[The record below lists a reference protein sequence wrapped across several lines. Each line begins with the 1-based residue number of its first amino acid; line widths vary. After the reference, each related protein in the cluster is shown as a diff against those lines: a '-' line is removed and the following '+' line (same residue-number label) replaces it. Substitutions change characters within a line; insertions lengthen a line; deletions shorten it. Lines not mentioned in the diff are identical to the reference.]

1 VDGVPR
7 DDEGVSVIR
16 VLVVDDD
23 FMVAK
28 VHSGFVGKVD
38 GFEVCGVAHT
48 SESAIDAVS
57 ALRPD
62 LVLLDVHLPGASGLD
77 LIGSFRELVPD
88 LDILVITSER
98 EVASVQKALRSG
110 VVHYLIKP
118 FKFSVLQARL
128 EQYRT
133 TRQTLG
139 SSAEAEQAAVDK
151 AFGISGSGQDLP
163 KGLSRVT
170 LDLVELRLRDVEGPV
185 SATEMSERAGIS
197 RSSARRYLEYLA
209 GIGRVE
215 VSLDYGN
222 VGRPERLYLRI

>member
-1 VDGVPR
+1 M
-7 DDEGVSVIR
+7 IR

-28 VHSGFVGKVD
+28 VHSGFVGKAE

-48 SESAIDAVS
+48 PQAAIEAVS
-57 ALRPD
+57 AMRPD
-62 LVLLDVHLPGASGLD
+62 LVLLDVHLPGMSGLD
-77 LIGSFRELVPD
+77 LIGKFREEVPD
-88 LDILVITSER
+88 VDVLVITSER

-118 FKFSVLQARL
+118 FKFAVLNARL
-128 EQYRT
+128 EHYRT
-133 TRQTLG
+133 TRL
-139 SSAEAEQAAVDK
+139 SLSVIDEAEQAAVDK
-151 AFGISGSGQDLP
+151 AFGVTGASADLP

-170 LDLVELRLRDVEGPV
+170 LDLVEEKLREVDGPV
-185 SATEMSERAGIS
+185 SATEMSERSGIS

-209 GIGRVE
+209 GISRVD

-222 VGRPERLYLRI
+222 VGRPERLYRRR

>member
-1 VDGVPR
+1 M
-7 DDEGVSVIR
+7 IR

-28 VHSGFVGKVD
+28 VHSGFVGKTE
-38 GFEVCGVAHT
+38 GFEVCGVAH
-48 SESAIDAVS
+48 SPEAALEAVGS
-57 ALRPD
+57 LRPD

-77 LIGSFRELVPD
+77 LISAFRESAPD
-88 LDILVITSER
+88 VDILVITSER

-118 FKFSVLQARL
+118 FKFSVLNARL

-133 TRQTLG
+133 TRQTL
-139 SSAEAEQAAVDK
+139 SAAEEAEQTAVDK
-151 AFGISGSGQDLP
+151 AFGVSGAEADLP

-170 LDLVELRLRDVEGPV
+170 LDLVESTLRSVEGPV
-185 SATEMSERAGIS
+185 SATDMSEKSGIS

-222 VGRPERLYLRI
+222 VGRPERLYRRK

>member
-1 VDGVPR
+1 M
-7 DDEGVSVIR
+7 IR

-28 VHSGFVGKVD
+28 VHSGFVGKTE

-48 SESAIDAVS
+48 PEAATAAVA

-77 LIGSFRELVPD
+77 LIGGFRAVVPEVD
-88 LDILVITSER
+88 VLVITSER

-118 FKFSVLQARL
+118 FTFAVLQTRL
-128 EQYRT
+128 QHYRT
-133 TRQTLG
+133 TRASLT
-139 SSAEAEQAAVDK
+139 SADEAEQAAVDN
-151 AFGISGSGQDLP
+151 AFGVSGSAAHLP

-170 LDLVELRLRDVEGPV
+170 LELVQDTLRTVDEPV
-185 SATEMSERAGIS
+185 SATDMSERSGIS

-209 GIGRVE
+209 GIGRVT

-222 VGRPERLYLRI
+222 VGRPERLYRQK

>member
-1 VDGVPR
+1 M
-7 DDEGVSVIR
+7 IR

-28 VHSGFVGKVD
+28 VHSGFVGKAE

-48 SESAIDAVS
+48 PQAAIEAVS
-57 ALRPD
+57 AMRPD
-62 LVLLDVHLPGASGLD
+62 LVLLDVHLPGMSGLD
-77 LIGSFRELVPD
+77 LIGKFREEVPD
-88 LDILVITSER
+88 VDILVITSER

-118 FKFSVLQARL
+118 FKFAVLNARL
-128 EQYRT
+128 EHYRT
-133 TRQTLG
+133 TRL
-139 SSAEAEQAAVDK
+139 SLSVIDEAEQAAVDK
-151 AFGISGSGQDLP
+151 AFGVTGASADLP

-170 LDLVELRLRDVEGPV
+170 LDLVEEKLREVDGPV
-185 SATEMSERAGIS
+185 SATEMSERSGIS

-209 GIGRVE
+209 GISRVD

-222 VGRPERLYLRI
+222 VGRPERLYRRR

>member
-1 VDGVPR
+1 M
-7 DDEGVSVIR
+7 IR

-28 VHSGFVGKVD
+28 VHSGFVGKAE

-48 SESAIDAVS
+48 PQAAIEAVS
-57 ALRPD
+57 AMRPD
-62 LVLLDVHLPGASGLD
+62 LVLLDVHLPGMSGLD
-77 LIGSFRELVPD
+77 LIGKFRELVPD
-88 LDILVITSER
+88 VDVLVITSER

-118 FKFSVLQARL
+118 FKFAVLNARL

-133 TRQTLG
+133 TRL
-139 SSAEAEQAAVDK
+139 SLSVIDEAEQAAVDK
-151 AFGISGSGQDLP
+151 AFGVTGASADLP

-170 LDLVELRLRDVEGPV
+170 LDLVEEKLREVDGPV
-185 SATEMSERAGIS
+185 SATEMSERSGIS

-209 GIGRVE
+209 GTSRVD

-222 VGRPERLYLRI
+222 VGRPERLYRRR

>member
-1 VDGVPR
+1 M
-7 DDEGVSVIR
+7 IR

-28 VHSGFVGKVD
+28 VHSGFVGKAE
-38 GFEVCGVAHT
+38 GFEVCGVAH
-48 SESAIDAVS
+48 SPEAAVEAVR

-77 LIGSFRELVPD
+77 LISAFRESVPD
-88 LDILVITSER
+88 VDVLVITSER

-118 FKFSVLQARL
+118 FKFSVLNARL

-133 TRQTLG
+133 TRQSL
-139 SSAEAEQAAVDK
+139 SAAEEAEQAAVDK
-151 AFGISGSGQDLP
+151 AFGVSGAEADLP

-170 LDLVELRLRDVEGPV
+170 LDLVESTLRGVEGPV
-185 SATEMSERAGIS
+185 SATDMSERSGMS

-222 VGRPERLYLRI
+222 VGRPERLYRRK

>member
-1 VDGVPR
+1 M
-7 DDEGVSVIR
+7 IR

-28 VHSGFVGKVD
+28 VHSGFVSKVA
-38 GFEVCGVAHT
+38 GFDVCGVAHT
-48 SESAIDAVS
+48 PEAAVE
-57 ALRPD
+57 AVAVLRPD

-77 LIGSFRELVPD
+77 LIAKFRESVPD
-88 LDILVITSER
+88 VDVLVITSER

-118 FKFSVLQARL
+118 FKFSALQERL

-133 TRQTLG
+133 SRQGLG
-139 SSAEAEQAAVDK
+139 ASEEAEQAAVDK
-151 AFGISGSGQDLP
+151 AFGLTGTGVDLP

-170 LDLVELRLRDVEGPV
+170 LELVEERLRDVDGPV
-185 SATEMSERAGIS
+185 SATEMSERSGIS
-197 RSSARRYLEYLA
+197 RSSARRYLEYLV
-209 GIGRVE
+209 GIGKVE

-222 VGRPERLYLRI
+222 VGRPERLYRRK

>member
-1 VDGVPR
+1 M
-7 DDEGVSVIR
+7 IR

-28 VHSGFVGKVD
+28 VHSGFVGKAE

-48 SESAIDAVS
+48 PQAAIEAVTTM
-57 ALRPD
+57 RPD
-62 LVLLDVHLPGASGLD
+62 LVLLDVHLPGMSGLD
-77 LIGSFRELVPD
+77 LIGKFRDEVPD
-88 LDILVITSER
+88 VDILVITSER

-118 FKFSVLQARL
+118 FKFAVLNARL

-133 TRQTLG
+133 TRL
-139 SSAEAEQAAVDK
+139 SLSVIDEAEQAAVDK
-151 AFGISGSGQDLP
+151 AFGVAGAAADLP

-170 LDLVELRLRDVEGPV
+170 LDLVEAKLRELEGPV
-185 SATEMSERAGIS
+185 SATEMSERSGIS

-209 GIGRVE
+209 SISRVD
-215 VSLDYGN
+215 VSLDYGS
-222 VGRPERLYLRI
+222 VGRPERLYRRR

>member
-1 VDGVPR
+1 M
-7 DDEGVSVIR
+7 IR

-28 VHSGFVGKVD
+28 VHSGFVGKTE
-38 GFEVCGVAHT
+38 GFEVCGVAH
-48 SESAIDAVS
+48 SPDAAIEAVGS
-57 ALRPD
+57 LRPD

-77 LIGSFRELVPD
+77 LISAFRESVPD
-88 LDILVITSER
+88 VDILVITSER

-118 FKFSVLQARL
+118 FKFSVLNARL

-133 TRQTLG
+133 TRQSL
-139 SSAEAEQAAVDK
+139 SAAEEAEQAAVDK
-151 AFGISGSGQDLP
+151 AFGVSGGEADLP

-170 LDLVELRLRDVEGPV
+170 LDLVESTLRSVEGPV
-185 SATEMSERAGIS
+185 SATDMSEKSGIS

-222 VGRPERLYLRI
+222 VGRPERLYRRK

>member
-1 VDGVPR
+1 M
-7 DDEGVSVIR
+7 IR

-28 VHSGFVGKVD
+28 VHSGFVGKTE

-48 SESAIDAVS
+48 PESAIEAVTV
-57 ALRPD
+57 LRPD
-62 LVLLDVHLPGASGLD
+62 LVLLDVHLPGVSGLD
-77 LIGSFRELVPD
+77 LIGRFREAVPD
-88 LDILVITSER
+88 VDILVITSER

-118 FKFSVLQARL
+118 FKFAVLQARL

-133 TRQTLG
+133 TRQSLG
-139 SSAEAEQAAVDK
+139 AAEEAEQAAVDK
-151 AFGISGSGQDLP
+151 AFGVSGAGENLP
-163 KGLSRVT
+163 KGLSRET
-170 LDLVELRLRDVEGPV
+170 LELVEDRLRQVEGPV
-185 SATEMSERAGIS
+185 SATEMSERSGIS

-209 GIGRVE
+209 GIGRVD

-222 VGRPERLYLRI
+222 VGRPERRYRRK

>member
-1 VDGVPR
+1 M
-7 DDEGVSVIR
+7 IR

-28 VHSGFVGKVD
+28 VHAGFVGKTE

-48 SESAIDAVS
+48 PEAAVS
-57 ALRPD
+57 AVSTMRPD

-77 LIGSFRELVPD
+77 LIGRFREEVPD
-88 LDILVITSER
+88 LDVLVITSER

-118 FKFSVLQARL
+118 FKFAVLQARL
-128 EQYRT
+128 DQYRN
-133 TRQTLG
+133 TRQSLG
-139 SSAEAEQAAVDK
+139 EVDEAEQAAVDK
-151 AFGISGSGQDLP
+151 AFGIAGTGADLP

-170 LDLVELRLRDVEGPV
+170 LDLVEDRLKGVDHPV
-185 SATEMSERAGIS
+185 SASELSERSGIS

-209 GIGRVE
+209 STGRVN

-222 VGRPERLYLRI
+222 VGRPERLYKRR